1 MLNSDMALIF
11 EIEPFLNRNSGRVTC
26 DWRDCPINEETEDI
40 TRSYAQNNQQWLD
53 DFADAFELLILTG
66 YRRSELL
73 PVLVPRVT
81 GYVCVFILKCLDQ
94 HTVVPSGLYSTNVLG
109 AQQRQRGGRNHDGL

>member
-11 EIEPFLNRNSGRVTC
+11 EIEPFLNRDTGRVTC
-26 DWRDCPINEETEDI
+26 DWRDCPINEQTEDI
-40 TRSYAQNNQQWLD
+40 TRSYAQNNQQWIN

-73 PVLVPRVT
+73 PVIVPRVT
-81 GYVCVFILKCLDQ
+81 GYVYIRA
-94 HTVVPSGLYSTNVLG
+94 TT
-109 AQQRQRGGRNHDGL
+109 